1 MKKLI
6 KCGRFFSSVDESVK
20 ENIGVVIEE
29 NKIIEI
35 APISD
40 IKVENA
46 EVIDLSDKFVMPGL
60 IDAHM
65 HVNLSGQTD
74 MLSVFSGSTIGD
86 LTLASFVNAKKDLMA
101 GFTTI
106 RDEGAFGFSDVA
118 LKNAINKGVV
128 DGPRMLVSGEAIGS
142 TGGHADS
149 SLSPYV
155 TGKSC
160 LGSIIDSPD
169 EGRKAARYN
178 FKYGADQI
186 KVMATGGVLS
196 FGDDPGS
203 AEMTFEEM
211 KAILDVANSRGRIS
225 SAHAHGAEGIKMAIK
240 AGITSIEHG
249 MMMDE
254 ECIDM
259 MVENGT
265 YLIPTIVAANNIIEN
280 GSKAGMAQWAVDKAS
295 HVLKNHKNNLKLCR
309 EKGVNIGFGSDAGT
323 SFNCHGD
330 QTVEFELMVEFGFT
344 PCEALIAA
352 TRTNATMMK
361 MINDIGTLEVGKLAD
376 IVAFNENPLD
386 NIKTMN
392 SVSFV
397 MKDGKVY
404 KKDGKAIK

>member
-1 MKKLI
+1 MKKII
-6 KCGRFFSSVDESVK
+6 KCGKFFSAVDESVK
-20 ENIGVVIEE
+20 ENIGIVIEE

-35 APISD
+35 LPLED
-40 IKVENA
+40 IKEENA
-46 EVIDLSDKFVMPGL
+46 EVIDLLDQFVMPGL

-65 HVNLSGQTD
+65 HINLSGQTD
-74 MLSVFSGSTIGD
+74 MLKVFSTNTIGD
-86 LTLASFVNAKKDLMA
+86 LTLISMVNAKKDLMA

-118 LKNAINKGVV
+118 LKNAINQGLV

-155 TGKSC
+155 TGKSN
-160 LGSIIDSPD
+160 LGIIIDSPD

-203 AEMTFEEM
+203 PEMTYEEM
-211 KAILDVANSRGRIS
+211 KAILDVANSRGHIS
-225 SAHAHGAEGIKMAIK
+225 SAHAHGAGGIKMAIK

-254 ECIDM
+254 ECMDM

-265 YLIPTIVAANNIIEN
+265 YLIPTIIAAHNIVEN
-280 GSKAGMAQWAVDKAS
+280 GSKVGMPKWAVDKAS
-295 HVLKNHKNNLKLCR
+295 SVLKNHGDNLKACIK
-309 EKGVNIGFGSDAGT
+309 KGVNIGFGSDAGT
-323 SFNCHGD
+323 SFNYHGE
-330 QTVEFELMVEFGFT
+330 QAIEFDLMVQYGFT
-344 PCEALIAA
+344 PIQTLIAA
-352 TRTNATMMK
+352 TRINATMMK
-361 MINDIGTLEVGKLAD
+361 MIDRIGTLEIGKLAD
-376 IVAFNENPLD
+376 IVSFTENPLE
-386 NIKTMN
+386 NIKTMSN
-392 SVSFV
+392 VSFV

-404 KKDGKAIK
+404 KKDL

>member
-1 MKKLI
+1 MKKVI
-6 KCGRFFSSVDESVK
+6 KCGKFFSSVDESVK
-20 ENIGVVIEE
+20 ENIGVVIEG

-40 IKVENA
+40 IKLADVEI
-46 EVIDLSDKFVMPGL
+46 IDLSDKFVMPGL

-74 MLSVFSGSTIGD
+74 ILPVFSGSTIGD
-86 LTLASFVNAKKDLMA
+86 LTLASYVNAKKDLMA

-106 RDEGAFGFSDVA
+106 RDEGGFGFSDVA
-118 LKNAINKGVV
+118 LKNAINKGIV

-155 TGKSC
+155 TGKSS
-160 LGSIIDSPD
+160 LGTVIDSPD

-196 FGDDPGS
+196 FGDDPGCP
-203 AEMTFEEM
+203 EMTFEEM
-211 KAILDVANSRGRIS
+211 KAILDVANSRGHIS
-225 SAHAHGAEGIKMAIK
+225 SAHAHGAGGIKMAIK

-265 YLIPTIVAANNIIEN
+265 YLIPTIIAAN
-280 GSKAGMAQWAVDKAS
+280 D
-295 HVLKNHKNNLKLCR
+295 
-309 EKGVNIGFGSDAGT
+309 VN
-323 SFNCHGD
+323 
-330 QTVEFELMVEFGFT
+330 
-344 PCEALIAA
+344 
-352 TRTNATMMK
+352 K
-361 MINDIGTLEVGKLAD
+361 
-376 IVAFNENPLD
+376 
-386 NIKTMN
+386 
-392 SVSFV
+392 
-397 MKDGKVY
+397 
-404 KKDGKAIK
+404 